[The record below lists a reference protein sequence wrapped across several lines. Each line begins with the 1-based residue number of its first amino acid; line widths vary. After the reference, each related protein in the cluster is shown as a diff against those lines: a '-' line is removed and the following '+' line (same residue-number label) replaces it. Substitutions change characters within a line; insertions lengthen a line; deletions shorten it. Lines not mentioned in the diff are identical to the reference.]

1 MGRRE
6 RGCMRRDV
14 SRPREMGRRARRS
27 MLPPITSWMFAMYF
41 CEGAG
46 VGVGEEEG
54 VALGVPLAEMV
65 EEGVSVG
72 VTDGVA
78 VAVALGVVEGVG
90 VEVCVEVIVELS
102 ELRAGGEGMGGT
114 VILAV
119 AEPVVDAVA
128 VEVPAPE
135 ALPVAVALEEGQAL
149 LVPELLKELSRVAL
163 EVLAAL
169 RVADAESV
177 PRSALVPVA
186 PLSGDSV
193 EGMDALGVRD
203 AVAVKDP
210 VTVPLLQPLLEARA
224 EPVAVPLLQP
234 LLEVRA
240 EPVAVTQLL
249 LLTPPDT
256 DGEELRDEPLELVA
270 MERAV

>member
-1 MGRRE
+1 
-6 RGCMRRDV
+6 
-14 SRPREMGRRARRS
+14 
-27 MLPPITSWMFAMYF
+27 MYF

-65 EEGVSVG
+65 EEGVAVG
-72 VTDGVA
+72 VTDEVA

-102 ELRAGGEGMGGT
+102 VLCAGGEGMGGK
-114 VILAV
+114 VIFAV

-135 ALPVAVALEEGQAL
+135 TLPVAVALEDGQAL

-163 EVLAAL
+163 DVLAAL
-169 RVADAESV
+169 RVADADSV
-177 PRSALVPVA
+177 PSSALVPVA
-186 PLSGDSV
+186 PLSGDGV
-193 EGMDALGVRD
+193 DGIDALGERD

-210 VTVPLLQPLLEARA
+210 ETVPLLQPLLEARA
-224 EPVAVPLLQP
+224 EPVAV
-234 LLEVRA
+234 
-240 EPVAVTQLL
+240 TQLL
-249 LLTPPDT
+249 PLPPADT
-256 DGEELRDEPLELVA
+256 DGEELREEPPELVA
-270 MERAV
+270 MERVV